1 MELYDKFEIKVFIL
15 FLLKNIK
22 EPLEFSTV
30 NDIVIQDGFVGYFDF
45 AVCFAE
51 LLEVGQ
57 ITELKGK
64 VPKYVISDD
73 GILAVSEYE
82 NSIYSAIREKAL
94 RSAMRLLAFNRDG
107 SRITARLEEDGT
119 GYLLTC
125 EIRNNERVVFSTRV
139 HLTDPDYAE
148 RMKANFEERAEI
160 IYKGSLALL
169 SGDMNF
175 IFDE

>member
-22 EPLEFSTV
+22 EPLEFSVV

-57 ITELKGK
+57 ITEIKGS
-64 VPKYVISDD
+64 VPKYVISEN
-73 GILAVSEYE
+73 GILAVEEYE
-82 NSIYSAIREKAL
+82 NNIYASIREKAL

-107 SRITARLEEDGT
+107 SRIVSRLEEDGVGFT
-119 GYLLTC
+119 LTC
-125 EIRNNERVVFSTRV
+125 EIRNNERTVFSTRV
-139 HLTDPDYAE
+139 YVTDRDYAE
-148 RMKANFEERAEI
+148 RMKSNFEERAEI